1 MVAAPLRRAWSHY
14 ARNGSPKTLSCYCP
28 DLSPLPWGEGGER
41 SEPGEGLRGYV
52 GHLIRPRRASDPSP
66 GPRRLVKA
74 PVAAHPLPLGRGQRP
89 NSVPSSS
96 GKRQKTE
103 VGPLC
108 PARGVGHAQMRK
120 GSLQAKRKPVRSNA
134 ALRRQLLRNHFGLC
148 EQQKVIAAAG
158 FRVCA

>member
-1 MVAAPLRRAWSHY
+1 MHATDRQKHSLAIVLILA
-14 ARNGSPKTLSCYCP
+14 LS
-28 DLSPLPWGEGGER
+28 LGER
-41 SEPGEGLRGYV
+41 VASVASRVRGYV
-52 GHLIRPRRASDPSP
+52 VMLAHLIRPRRASDPSP

-89 NSVPSSS
+89 NSVPFSS